1 MLGGFTLKR
10 DKLRELFKFVKKIKK
25 HLLLESML
33 INYSKRRDTLKQ
45 QNTIQKVKKLSKK

>member
-33 INYSKRRDTLKQ
+33 INYSKRRNTLKQ